1 MFAFKK
7 DGAVFEYADNP
18 AWIKRL
24 ANGDFGLTDQEHATG
39 VALSDGPY
47 ALTDSEDVAGLERV
61 EVEQIDGK
69 QVLRQYEDVVNI
81 LLGGEQA

>member
-7 DGAVFEYADNP
+7 NGEVFEYADRP

-24 ANGDFGLTDQEHATG
+24 VNGSFGLTDQEHATG

-61 EVEQIDGK
+61 EVEQVDGK
-69 QVLRQYEDVVNI
+69 QVLKQYEDVVDI
-81 LLGGEQA
+81 LLGGTE

>member
-7 DGAVFEYADNP
+7 NSTVFEYADSP

-24 ANGDFGLTDQEHATG
+24 VNGDFGLTDQEHATG

-69 QVLRQYEDVVNI
+69 RVLDEYDEVVNI
-81 LLGGEQA
+81 LLGGTE